1 MDFDLFDGQMLSKY
15 AVDNPGIH
23 CKARFLKGILMES
36 FEQVSSQYTLM
47 IHKIISSLNIFTNK
61 DEFFQIGLIGLWEA
75 YERFDPEKGNFTGF
89 AYAYIRGRLLTEM
102 TRTNRN
108 VERVAPLN
116 EEFWEYIEDEFNY
129 CSMEEDILLSYC
141 QAGNL
146 TENQTKWVLYKF
158 LKDLTV
164 TEIAAI
170 EQVSLSAVKNWRTG
184 AKEKLRKV
192 NTVL

>member
-1 MDFDLFDGQMLSKY
+1 
-15 AVDNPGIH
+15 
-23 CKARFLKGILMES
+23 MES

-89 AYAYIRGRLLTEM
+89 AYAYIKGRLLTEM
-102 TRTNRN
+102 TRTNRQ
-108 VERVAPLN
+108 VERVASVN

-146 TENQTKWVLYKF
+146 TKNQTKWVLYTF
-158 LKDLTV
+158 LEELTV
-164 TEIAAI
+164 CEIAAI

>member
-1 MDFDLFDGQMLSKY
+1 
-15 AVDNPGIH
+15 
-23 CKARFLKGILMES
+23 MES